1 VTRIPTRQGLVCASP
16 LRADR
21 RSAAADEHHR
31 SPAIAVPLES
41 ASTRGRV
48 ARQVAAGARPTAIA
62 AELGKTRLDR
72 PPTAAELKPML
83 AGRDIAHLRLTD

>member
-1 VTRIPTRQGLVCASP
+1 MSTIGRRPSP
-16 LRADR
+16 CRLSRRAP
-21 RSAAADEHHR
+21 E
-31 SPAIAVPLES
+31 
-41 ASTRGRV
+41 GRV
-48 ARQVAAGARPTAIA
+48 ARQAAAGARPTAIA